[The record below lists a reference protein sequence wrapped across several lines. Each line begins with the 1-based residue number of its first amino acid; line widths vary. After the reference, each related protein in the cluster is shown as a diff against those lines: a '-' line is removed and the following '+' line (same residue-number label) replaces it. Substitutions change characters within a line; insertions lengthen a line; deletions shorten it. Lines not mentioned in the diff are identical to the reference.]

1 MKKLFLMSL
10 VFFSTMLTAQ
20 KPVEIKLWPN
30 GAPNTNN
37 MTQQVENGP
46 LYVAE
51 PTLTVYPA
59 KEGNGMAIVAC
70 PGGGYTHLAMNH
82 EGHDLANWFNS
93 QGITYAVLTYRMPNG
108 NNEVPLSD
116 AQQALRIMRQHAAE
130 WNLQQVGIMGSSAGG
145 HLASTA
151 ATHLPMLKPVRISRF
166 FSIQ

>member
-10 VFFSTMLTAQ
+10 VFLSTMLAAQ

-37 MTQQVENGP
+37 MTQQIENGP

-82 EGHDLANWFNS
+82 EGHDLATGS
-93 QGITYAVLTYRMPNG
+93 TVRVSPMPYL
-108 NNEVPLSD
+108 P
-116 AQQALRIMRQHAAE
+116 
-130 WNLQQVGIMGSSAGG
+130 
-145 HLASTA
+145 TA
-151 ATHLPMLKPVRISRF
+151 CQMETTKSR
-166 FSIQ
+166 

>member
-59 KEGNGMAIVAC
+59 KKEMEWPLLPVPEEDI
-70 PGGGYTHLAMNH
+70 
-82 EGHDLANWFNS
+82 
-93 QGITYAVLTYRMPNG
+93 LT
-108 NNEVPLSD
+108 
-116 AQQALRIMRQHAAE
+116 LR
-130 WNLQQVGIMGSSAGG
+130 
-145 HLASTA
+145 
-151 ATHLPMLKPVRISRF
+151 
-166 FSIQ
+166 

>member
-10 VFFSTMLTAQ
+10 VFLSTMLAAQ

-70 PGGGYTHLAMNH
+70 PGGGYM
-82 EGHDLANWFNS
+82 GHR
-93 QGITYAVLTYRMPNG
+93 T
-108 NNEVPLSD
+108 
-116 AQQALRIMRQHAAE
+116 
-130 WNLQQVGIMGSSAGG
+130 
-145 HLASTA
+145 
-151 ATHLPMLKPVRISRF
+151 KRF
-166 FSIQ
+166 FQWSGKMGERL